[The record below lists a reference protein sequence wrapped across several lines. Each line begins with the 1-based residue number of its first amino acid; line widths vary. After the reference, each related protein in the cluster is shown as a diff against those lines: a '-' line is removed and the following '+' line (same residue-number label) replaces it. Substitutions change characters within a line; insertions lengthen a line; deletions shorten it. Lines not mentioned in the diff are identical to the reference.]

1 MNVSMDHVQSSR
13 IASQDEHSYTEARE
27 GKSSVF
33 VNKRIGIVFAVQWL
47 GTNMVSAARF
57 VAKKLKEFTIAIFLV
72 LPPMVGDATA
82 GLGLGAGIVGLIG
95 VTNPSFAATAGA
107 VQLAHVLMVAG
118 GVGGLLR
125 GYERGMTALNNY
137 YNTTNAQPQTQIIRM
152 VERGES
158 KRKARVN
165 KAFKQLNKKRR
176 IRREVHKALNEANPQ
191 AVAVQSVKPTE
202 ALVNKAVKIA
212 VPALAAS
219 AG

>member
-47 GTNMVSAARF
+47 GTHMVSAARF

-125 GYERGMTALNNY
+125 GYERGMTALDNY
-137 YNTTNAQPQTQIIRM
+137 YNTTNAQPQIQIIRM

-158 KRKARVN
+158 KRKARVS

-176 IRREVHKALNEANPQ
+176 IRREVHKALNEANRQ
-191 AVAVQSVKPTE
+191 AVAVQFVKPTE

>member
-72 LPPMVGDATA
+72 LPPMVVDATA

-125 GYERGMTALNNY
+125 GYERGMTALDNY
-137 YNTTNAQPQTQIIRM
+137 YNTTNARPQIQIIRM

-176 IRREVHKALNEANPQ
+176 IRREVHKALKEANRQ

>member
-1 MNVSMDHVQSSR
+1 MNVCMDHVQSSR

-47 GTNMVSAARF
+47 GTHMVSAARF

-125 GYERGMTALNNY
+125 GYERGMTALDNY
-137 YNTTNAQPQTQIIRM
+137 YNTTNAQTQTQIIRM

-176 IRREVHKALNEANPQ
+176 IRREVHKALNEANRQ
-191 AVAVQSVKPTE
+191 AVAVQFVKPTE

>member
-33 VNKRIGIVFAVQWL
+33 VNKRIGIVFAVQCL
-47 GTNMVSAARF
+47 GTNMLSAARF

-125 GYERGMTALNNY
+125 GYERGMIALNNY

-176 IRREVHKALNEANPQ
+176 IRREVHKALNKANRQ

>member
-47 GTNMVSAARF
+47 GTHMVSAARF

-125 GYERGMTALNNY
+125 GYERGMTALDNY
-137 YNTTNAQPQTQIIRM
+137 YNTTNAQTQIIRM

-176 IRREVHKALNEANPQ
+176 IRREVHKALNEANRQ

>member
-1 MNVSMDHVQSSR
+1 MNVCMDHVQSSR

-47 GTNMVSAARF
+47 GTHMVSAARF

-95 VTNPSFAATAGA
+95 VTNPAFAATAGA

-125 GYERGMTALNNY
+125 GYERGMTALDNY
-137 YNTTNAQPQTQIIRM
+137 YNTTNAQTQTQIIRM

-176 IRREVHKALNEANPQ
+176 IRREVHKALNEANRQ
-191 AVAVQSVKPTE
+191 AVAVQSVKPAE

>member
-47 GTNMVSAARF
+47 GTNMVNTARF

-165 KAFKQLNKKRR
+165 KAFKKLNKKRR
-176 IRREVHKALNEANPQ
+176 IRREVDKALKEANRQ

>member
-1 MNVSMDHVQSSR
+1 MNVCMDHVQSSR
-13 IASQDEHSYTEARE
+13 IASQDEHSYIEARE

-47 GTNMVSAARF
+47 GTNMVSVARF

-72 LPPMVGDATA
+72 LPPMVVDATA

-125 GYERGMTALNNY
+125 GYERGMTALDNY
-137 YNTTNAQPQTQIIRM
+137 YNTTNARPQIQIIRM

-176 IRREVHKALNEANPQ
+176 IRREVHKALKEANRQ